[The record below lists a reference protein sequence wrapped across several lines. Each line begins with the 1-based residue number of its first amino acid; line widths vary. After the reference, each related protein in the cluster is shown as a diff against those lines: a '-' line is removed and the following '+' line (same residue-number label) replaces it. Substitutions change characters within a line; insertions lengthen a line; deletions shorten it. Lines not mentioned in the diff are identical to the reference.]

1 MDLESKFEQWLASLS
16 ETQRVEAMTSP
27 GELPS
32 WMVASLQRAGIP
44 PVPILHSDRS
54 LLDRGYLLPTQ
65 LRELLEQRSSRF

>member
-27 GELPS
+27 GELPT